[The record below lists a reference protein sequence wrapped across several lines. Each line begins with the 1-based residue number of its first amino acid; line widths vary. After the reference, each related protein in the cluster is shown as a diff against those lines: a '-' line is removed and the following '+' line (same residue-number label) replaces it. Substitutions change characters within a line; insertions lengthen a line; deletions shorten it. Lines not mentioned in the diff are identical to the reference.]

1 MKYFRDPSKTL
12 VILFLLLIALV
23 PLVQTIQ
30 ETFREGEG
38 IVALQI
44 FGQTPTAANLRAFED
59 SLESSSWAAKLSRP
73 WLQFALFKC
82 LKHGG
87 EKVLVGSSGWYF
99 YKPGLNYMIAGHH
112 PALAQNA
119 TNDPVAAIVHFRDQL
134 AAHGVHLLLMP
145 VPNKDSVY
153 PDQVSA
159 RAANSHGLVSPRT
172 REILEK
178 LRAHRVEVL
187 DLFEEFRLARQQ
199 SEEPPLYLPHD
210 THWSP
215 RGVDLAARAVARR
228 LLELGWVQLG
238 QSNYLERPLPVRR
251 TGDLVQMLQSPM
263 IERSIPQQ
271 EIVCAQVVNAASGE
285 PYSNESAAEILVMGD
300 SFLRIYQQDA
310 PNSAGFIAHLAKEL
324 KQPMLSIVNDGGGA
338 TLVREELRARPA
350 FLKNKK
356 VLVWE
361 FVERDFGLALKGW
374 PRTVLPPPEQGP

>member
-1 MKYFRDPSKTL
+1 MKYFRDPARTL

-30 ETFREGEG
+30 ETVREGEG

-73 WLQFALFKC
+73 WLQFALFKW
-82 LKHGG
+82 LKDGG

-145 VPNKDSVY
+145 APNKDSVY
-153 PDQVSA
+153 PDRVSA
-159 RAANSHGLVSPRT
+159 RAAKSQGMISPRT
-172 REILEK
+172 REILDK

-199 SEEPPLYLPHD
+199 SEDPPLYLAHD

-215 RGVDLAARAVARR
+215 RGVDLAARAAARR
-228 LLELGWVQLG
+228 LLELGWVQAG
-238 QSNYLERPLPVRR
+238 QSNYIERPVRVRR
-251 TGDLVQMLQSPM
+251 VGDLVQMLKSPL
-263 IERSIPQQ
+263 IEQATPPQ
-271 EIVCAQVVNAASGE
+271 EVVCAQIGNAANEE
-285 PYSNESAAEILVMGD
+285 PYSNQATGEILVIGD
-300 SFLRIYQQDA
+300 SFMRIYQQDA

-338 TLVREELRARPA
+338 TLVREELCARPV

-356 VLVWE
+356 VVVWE

-374 PRTVLPPPEQGP
+374 PRTTLPAAEQDR